1 MNLTSDNRGRNIIFQ
16 TRNKSGERK
25 YSEHYKMSSIYIART
40 GELTICVQWSST
52 FILYGPQY
60 PQ

>member
-1 MNLTSDNRGRNIIFQ
+1 MNLNSDNRGRNVIFQ

-40 GELTICVQWSST
+40 RELTICVQ
-52 FILYGPQY
+52 
-60 PQ
+60 